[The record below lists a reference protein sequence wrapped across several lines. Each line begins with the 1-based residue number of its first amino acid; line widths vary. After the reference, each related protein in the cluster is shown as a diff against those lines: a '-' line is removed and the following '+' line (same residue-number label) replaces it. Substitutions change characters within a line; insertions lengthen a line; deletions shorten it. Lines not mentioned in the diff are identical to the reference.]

1 MCTQLAKAA
10 RNAIIIHSK
19 GNNHLEAITK
29 LQKYLING
37 PLYCFGYHEK
47 CSTDF
52 CKTVKKLNASELNNA
67 NLPAKIN
74 SSSNT
79 RENITKVTNDNNNC
93 HVPEVATADE
103 DNTEGTLDHND
114 NITEMIS
121 YLQEAWYDV
130 IDDQRD
136 TLVYPIEEIRNISAT
151 PPKTELENSII
162 CDIQCIAS
170 RLLDKAPQLIGKITA
185 LLNK

>member
-10 RNAIIIHSK
+10 RSAIIIHSK
-19 GNNHLEAITK
+19 ENNHPETIK
-29 LQKYLING
+29 NLQKYLING
-37 PLYCFGYHEK
+37 PLHCFGYHEK

-79 RENITKVTNDNNNC
+79 RKTITIVTNDNNNC
-93 HVPEVATADE
+93 HIPEVTTADE
-103 DNTEGTLDHND
+103 DNTEGALEHID

-121 YLQEAWYDV
+121 YLQEEWHDDT
-130 IDDQRD
+130 DDQRD
-136 TLVYPIEEIRNISAT
+136 TPGIS
-151 PPKTELENSII
+151 
-162 CDIQCIAS
+162 
-170 RLLDKAPQLIGKITA
+170 
-185 LLNK
+185 